1 MRNSEIHPKK
11 DLIFVA
17 GHKGMVGSAVCR
29 FLKKKNFNLL
39 TVDKNK
45 VNLENFYKLEK
56 FFKKNRPSIV
66 IMAAAKVGGIYAN
79 NTYPVEFLLKNT
91 LMQNNIISLSHKYK
105 VKRLIFLGSSC
116 IFPLKKKKLKETDL
130 LNGKLE
136 PTNEAYS
143 IAKISGIKLCEFYN
157 KQYNNDFRSVMPC
170 NLYGPGDNYNLKN
183 SHVLPALIR
192 KIHAAMISK
201 KKQVVLWGKGI
212 AIREFMHVDDLVLGI
227 FQIMI
232 MSKKRYNAIIKK
244 HKISFINFGTGY
256 QISINRLALIIKKVI
271 NYKGKIVYDKNY
283 PDGNLFKVLDSRIA
297 KLFWKPSVS
306 LVDGIKNVYS
316 DFLLK
321 KDLRK

>member
-1 MRNSEIHPKK
+1 MLQTSKIY
-11 DLIFVA
+11 IA
-17 GHKGMVGSAVCR
+17 GHRGMVGSSLER
-29 FLKKKNFNLL
+29 KLKKEGYTNIITKNSNELDL
-39 TVDKNK
+39 RNQQA
-45 VNLENFYKLEK
+45 VNVFFEK
-56 FFKKNRPSIV
+56 EKPDYV
-66 IMAAAKVGGIYAN
+66 ILAAAKVGGIYAN

-116 IFPLKKKKLKETDL
+116 IFPLKQKKLKETDL

-157 KQYNNDFRSVMPC
+157 KQYNTDFRSVMPC

-212 AIREFMHVDDLVLGI
+212 AIREFMHVDG
-227 FQIMI
+227 
-232 MSKKRYNAIIKK
+232 
-244 HKISFINFGTGY
+244 
-256 QISINRLALIIKKVI
+256 
-271 NYKGKIVYDKNY
+271 
-283 PDGNLFKVLDSRIA
+283 
-297 KLFWKPSVS
+297 
-306 LVDGIKNVYS
+306 
-316 DFLLK
+316 
-321 KDLRK
+321 LRA